1 MGLWRTHCP
10 LMSLGLVQEVAW
22 VLTHESASFASGA
35 LAVRLAVMGRGGTWS
50 SQQACLLNISGVLGS
65 V

>member
-1 MGLWRTHCP
+1 
-10 LMSLGLVQEVAW
+10 MSLGLVQEVAW